1 MWNWKAPFGD
11 ITAGNCI
18 HQTVSAEVCHG
29 SVDAVQFWVLG
40 KISVWTSMKSSQC
53 GMWLA

>member
-40 KISVWTSMKSSQC
+40 KISV
-53 GMWLA
+53 